1 MAEDDRNY
9 AFDEDLV
16 RRLSH
21 LLKET
26 DLSEIEYETKDQ
38 RIRVARQVQAP
49 TVQAAVPSAGAAQQ
63 QAAPAQGGGQEAAA
77 PKPGPEAT
85 AEQVPPGAV
94 TSPMVG
100 TVYVAPDPSSAPFV
114 QVGDQVSEGDTLM
127 IIEAMKVM
135 NPLPAP
141 RAGTVTQI
149 LITDGQ
155 PVEFGEPL
163 LVLE

>member
-1 MAEDDRNY
+1 MADDEKPDFS
-9 AFDEDLV
+9 FDEELV

-26 DLSEIEYETKDQ
+26 DLSEIEYETGGH
-38 RIRVARQVQAP
+38 RIRVARQINVQA
-49 TVQAAVPSAGAAQQ
+49 SAP
-63 QAAPAQGGGQEAAA
+63 AAPVQPAQAGGEAASA
-77 PKPGPEAT
+77 PRPSPEDT
-85 AEQVPPGAV
+85 SEQVPPGAV

-100 TVYVAPDPSSAPFV
+100 TVYVAPDPSSPAFV
-114 QVGDQVSEGDTLM
+114 KVGDQVSEGQTLM

-135 NPLPAP
+135 NPMPAP
-141 RAGTVTQI
+141 RAGTVTQV
-149 LITDGQ
+149 LISDGQ